1 MEEEVPSPRANA
13 GIGSDWILTG
23 AGQCEDACALT
34 RGKARAGPGER
45 HRVI

>member
-1 MEEEVPSPRANA
+1 MDEVPSPRANA
-13 GIGSDWILTG
+13 GIGSNSILAG

-34 RGKARAGPGER
+34 KGRARAGPRER